1 MSAALLRKEWREHRG
16 ALILL
21 NVLFGVLG
29 ALLVLN
35 EARYATH
42 GTLMEVL
49 KIPAVM
55 LSTAA
60 ALFVAHRLVTREY
73 GQRTQLFLESLP
85 LSRASILATKLLL
98 GGGVL
103 LLPLVL
109 TGLALWSRA
118 RLHEDLSARFLLIL
132 GLRAATPVL
141 LGWMFCALAGL
152 IGRYR
157 NPLFL
162 LLFLALFAADRL
174 TDFDLTRV
182 GPTVLLGSDFAFE
195 RQHFPW
201 AALGLCWAAILGMAA
216 VCFGLVLHRDGTLA
230 ELLSQRMSHREKVFI
245 ACICV
250 GLVVVISVMD
260 AAKQRQPFTLHDA
273 EQALA
278 VGSPVQVSSGVGFSR
293 EDAARLATRLANDL
307 GALSRY
313 LGLERL
319 PAVAVMPI
327 RELDADVFQRA
338 ELENADG
345 VVVRANLADPA
356 FDVRDFEA
364 FLFQQVLIW
373 TSKGQVLREERRWWL
388 DGFTAWWARR
398 DEEDPR
404 LSPRVAVA
412 SRDDFDPRA
421 WLTTRERVGPCL
433 AGALAARGITVLR
446 SQLDEEAFHS
456 LARQLLAW
464 PPGTGVTGR
473 LSEPR
478 LEDLLRAR
486 GLGSE
491 SELFTRWRTAASQ
504 DRAVHAALLEALS
517 RLHPSLHVVA
527 ESQETF
533 RLEHRLRG
541 EGNTPAGRYALLS
554 QNLGPFTAEVA
565 PYALSRQDAVGAEDA
580 VILPQGLAR
589 GERWLFV
596 MQQERPELG
605 CPVRLVAER
614 REIP

>member
-29 ALLVLN
+29 VLLVLN

-103 LLPLVL
+103 LLPLAL
-109 TGLALWSRA
+109 TGLALWGRA
-118 RLHEDLSARFLLIL
+118 RHHEDLSSRFLLIL
-132 GLRAATPVL
+132 SLRAATPVL
-141 LGWMFCALAGL
+141 LGWMFFALAGL

-157 NPLFL
+157 NPLYL
-162 LLFLALFAADRL
+162 MLVIALFAADRL
-174 TDFDLTRV
+174 TDFDLSRF

-201 AALGLCWAAILGMAA
+201 GALAICWVAILSLVAL
-216 VCFGLVLHRDGTLA
+216 CFALVLHRDGTLA

-245 ACICV
+245 ACVSV
-250 GLVVVISVMD
+250 GMLVVISVMD

-278 VGSPVQVSSGVGFSR
+278 VGSPVQVSSGVGFSH
-293 EDAARLATRLANDL
+293 EDAARLATRIANDL
-307 GALSRY
+307 GALASY
-313 LGLERL
+313 LGLAKL

-327 RELDADVFQRA
+327 RELDADVYQRA

-373 TSKGQVLREERRWWL
+373 TSKGQVLREDRRWWL

-398 DEEDPR
+398 EQEDAR

-412 SRDDFDPRA
+412 SRDEFDPRA
-421 WLTTRERVGPCL
+421 WLTTRERLGPCL

-446 SQLDEEAFHS
+446 SQLREEAFQAM
-456 LARQLLAW
+456 ARQLLAW
-464 PPGTGVTGR
+464 PPGTGVAGR

-478 LEDLLRAR
+478 LEALLRAQ

-491 SELFTRWRTAASQ
+491 AELFTRWRAAASA
-504 DRAVHAALLEALS
+504 DRAAHPALLEALA
-517 RLHPSLHVVA
+517 RLHPSLTLVA

-541 EGNTPAGRYALLS
+541 EGSTAVGRYALLS

-565 PYALSRQDAVGAEDA
+565 PYALSRQDAVGADEA
-580 VILPQGLAR
+580 VILPQALAR

-596 MQQERPELG
+596 MQREMPELG
-605 CPVRLVAER
+605 CPVRLLAER
-614 REIP
+614 REIQ